1 MAKESDPSKN
11 LCFLFFQRN
20 FLEERRISS
29 LLPDSFIHFFRT
41 TISRIGIVF
50 SIVHSIV
57 FPLSL
62 SPCSTT
68 INYDSGCRTGGLY
81 HPWIRLL
88 LEVRKGLEGG
98 REKENR
104 EERRVAKIN
113 RQIERQTV
121 ERTDK
126 CIGARARASRG
137 RRRENGRGRSR
148 KQVRSIP
155 TVIGRI
161 DLLRCRVLFQI
172 LACLLMNFWPQHS
185 ALRATKGT
193 KRCSHFL
200 DWKNFS
206 SFEYGNSKSRKGI
219 QRNVIA

>member
-20 FLEERRISS
+20 FLEERRIPS

-41 TISRIGIVF
+41 TISRIVF
-50 SIVHSIV
+50 SDVHSIV

-62 SPCSTT
+62 SPYSTT
-68 INYDSGCRTGGLY
+68 INYDSGWRTGGLY

-98 REKENR
+98 WEKENR

-126 CIGARARASRG
+126 CIGARARVEGGGEKMEGGGAGNRSG
-137 RRRENGRGRSR
+137 R
-148 KQVRSIP
+148 
-155 TVIGRI
+155 
-161 DLLRCRVLFQI
+161 FQ
-172 LACLLMNFWPQHS
+172 L
-185 ALRATKGT
+185 
-193 KRCSHFL
+193 
-200 DWKNFS
+200 
-206 SFEYGNSKSRKGI
+206 
-219 QRNVIA
+219 

>member
-1 MAKESDPSKN
+1 MESPTLASLETRAVHVREKYNVRMESFSPHSCIDDDAKQTKGKNVLSFPRLLMAKEPDPSKN

-20 FLEERRISS
+20 FLEERRIPS

-50 SIVHSIV
+50 SDIRYRLS
-57 FPLSL
+57 LSL

-68 INYDSGCRTGGLY
+68 INYDSGWRTGGLY

-113 RQIERQTV
+113 R
-121 ERTDK
+121 
-126 CIGARARASRG
+126 
-137 RRRENGRGRSR
+137 
-148 KQVRSIP
+148 
-155 TVIGRI
+155 
-161 DLLRCRVLFQI
+161 
-172 LACLLMNFWPQHS
+172 
-185 ALRATKGT
+185 
-193 KRCSHFL
+193 
-200 DWKNFS
+200 
-206 SFEYGNSKSRKGI
+206 
-219 QRNVIA
+219 